1 VGVVA
6 MMLEFLNHLS
16 ITQLLLLIG
25 AVVIVIYVA
34 RGLVGLVFI
43 TFIGVIVVIGLGA
56 WVIWC
61 WFRDSVKKLI
71 RWVTWHD

>member
-1 VGVVA
+1 
-6 MMLEFLNHLS
+6 MLEFLNHLS

-25 AVVIVIYVA
+25 AGVVVIYVA

-43 TFIGVIVVIGLGA
+43 SLIALLIGIAISA

-61 WFRDSVKKLI
+61 CFRDLVKKLI
-71 RWVTWHD
+71 RWVT